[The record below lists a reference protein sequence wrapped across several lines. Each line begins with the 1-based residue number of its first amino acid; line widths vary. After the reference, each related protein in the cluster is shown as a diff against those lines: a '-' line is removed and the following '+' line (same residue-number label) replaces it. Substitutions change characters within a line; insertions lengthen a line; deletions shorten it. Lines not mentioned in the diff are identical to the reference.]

1 MRLSCCWADS
11 LRWVRVKSVRRVFVL
26 LRTLSVHQGLI
37 SQNGIRRGCT
47 SPETGGRVGL
57 ISKLASTDMP
67 IRLVFEP
74 IEKSEAINTR
84 FPAYLGI
91 RSKS

>member
-1 MRLSCCWADS
+1 
-11 LRWVRVKSVRRVFVL
+11 
-26 LRTLSVHQGLI
+26 
-37 SQNGIRRGCT
+37 
-47 SPETGGRVGL
+47 
-57 ISKLASTDMP
+57 MP